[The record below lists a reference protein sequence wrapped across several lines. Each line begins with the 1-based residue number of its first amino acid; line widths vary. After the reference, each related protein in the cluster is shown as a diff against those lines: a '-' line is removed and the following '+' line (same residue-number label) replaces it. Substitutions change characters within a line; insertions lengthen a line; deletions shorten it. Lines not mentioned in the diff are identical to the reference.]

1 MPAILEKPRASN
13 MTVKLENS
21 ERERLKSLAIA
32 KKRTPHYLMKEAI
45 QTYLEKEEV
54 EQRFIATAQASLK
67 HYQETGLHITLEE
80 LSAWAKEIK
89 KAPNT
94 PMPLCHT

>member
-13 MTVKLENS
+13 MTVK
-21 ERERLKSLAIA
+21 RERLKSLAIA

-54 EQRFIATAQASLK
+54 EQRVIATAQASLK
-67 HYQETGLHITLEE
+67 HYKETGLHITHEE
-80 LSAWAKEIK
+80 LSAWVEALHHNP
-89 KAPNT
+89 KAEFPV
-94 PMPLCHT
+94 CHT